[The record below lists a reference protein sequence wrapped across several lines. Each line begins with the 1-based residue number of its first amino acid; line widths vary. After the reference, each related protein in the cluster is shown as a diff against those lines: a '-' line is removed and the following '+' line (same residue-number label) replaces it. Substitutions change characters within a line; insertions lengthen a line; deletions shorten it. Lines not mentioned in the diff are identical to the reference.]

1 MTSDGSSEAEKAAS
15 LIAASLCVL
24 GVILPDLPDLP
35 SPPLIDRKA
44 QEAAKREAQRLARE
58 AEGMQSQIA
67 RYMDSRDAAGGDAAN
82 ERILPEDPWETGP
95 LAQFKLET
103 AENDGNLA
111 GTSEDADPAAIIA
124 AKAANAWAVAAGA
137 GPSASESERKE

>member
-1 MTSDGSSEAEKAAS
+1 MTSDGSSEAEKAAALFAS
-15 LIAASLCVL
+15 SLCVL

-35 SPPLIDRKA
+35 SLPLIDRKA
-44 QEAAKREAQRLARE
+44 QDAAKREAQRLARE

-82 ERILPEDPWETGP
+82 ERILPEDPWKTGP

-103 AENDGNLA
+103 PKKDVSLA
-111 GTSEDADPAAIIA
+111 GASEDADPPSIIA
-124 AKAANAWAVAAGA
+124 TMAANDRAVDAEADPNAGA
-137 GPSASESERKE
+137 SERKE